1 MKLSTTL
8 ARGALAVVWVAGA
21 SGAIA
26 QSPYSLKTVE
36 ARPIPRDDILQLW
49 KEVALQQ
56 CADSRKRF
64 NLSNEECLR
73 EVTRRAD
80 ACTASQA
87 PSTPALVSSTA
98 VSKDVGRKY
107 LHCAVP
113 YYFCNGVEV
122 KTEKE
127 VLAQCRR

>member
-1 MKLSTTL
+1 MKNGRSVRAATAALVL
-8 ARGALAVVWVAGA
+8 AGLVAGA
-21 SGAIA
+21 VA
-26 QSPYSLKTVE
+26 QAPYSLKTVG

-49 KEVALQQ
+49 REVALQQ

-73 EVTRRAD
+73 EITRRAD

-87 PSTPALVSSTA
+87 PSTPALVASTA
-98 VSKDVGRKY
+98 VSKDIGRKY

-113 YYFCNGVEV
+113 YYFCKGVEV

-127 VLAQCRR
+127 VLARCS